1 MIPVIQQVDFW
12 MEPTREMQNV
22 TVHVPPTTSGKL
34 ENTLR
39 TMGLQFYTITDNL
52 QE

>member
-1 MIPVIQQVDFW
+1 MDFW

-22 TVHVPPTTSGKL
+22 TVHVAPKRAETL
-34 ENTLR
+34 EGTLR
-39 TMGLQFYTITDNL
+39 TMGMKFYTITDNL